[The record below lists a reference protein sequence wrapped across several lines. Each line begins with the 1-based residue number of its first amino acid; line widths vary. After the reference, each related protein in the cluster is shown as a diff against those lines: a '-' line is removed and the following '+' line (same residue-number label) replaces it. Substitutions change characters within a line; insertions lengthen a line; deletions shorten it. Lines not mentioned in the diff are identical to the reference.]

1 MCQCLVLANCNRNNN
16 KKNTTTTKQH
26 SFQWARMTCDGQG
39 IRAYQT
45 VMHGITLRPI
55 DCTELPSGSAD
66 SLLFAKEF
74 LEKPDTYSQTLI
86 VWLFQEVLDS
96 P

>member
-1 MCQCLVLANCNRNNN
+1 
-16 KKNTTTTKQH
+16 
-26 SFQWARMTCDGQG
+26 MTRDGQG

-45 VMHGITLRPI
+45 VTHGITLRPI

-74 LEKPDTYSQTLI
+74 LEKQDTYSWNFSI
-86 VWLFQEVLDS
+86 